1 MGRPVWTASNHFTTI
16 SPGGRAGDKMAGEQG
31 PGREASGVHEREV
44 SATRGQPCLVWSV
57 LGPGARGLEWRGG
70 SKKEP
75 KEIRAGKEAWGQNPE
90 DAIATL
96 VPLGLGELLRVSEE
110 GALMLR
116 CCSVSVGARRGSG
129 ARGDGTKMFGES
141 RK

>member
-16 SPGGRAGDKMAGEQG
+16 SPGGRAGDEMAGEQG
-31 PGREASGVHEREV
+31 PGREASGVQEREV
-44 SATRGQPCLVWSV
+44 SATSGQPRLVWSV
-57 LGPGARGLEWRGG
+57 LGPGALGLEWWRRG

-75 KEIRAGKEAWGQNPE
+75 KEIRAGKETWGQNAE
-90 DAIATL
+90 DSIGTL

-116 CCSVSVGARRGSG
+116 CCSISVGAIRGSG
-129 ARGDGTKMFGES
+129 ARGEGTKMFG
-141 RK
+141 